1 MPSLLNIW
9 GNLKEFFKDWQMDF
23 CDQMKEHSPQI
34 STLRSKSIDS
44 SLLYEVK
51 LRYYNSRDIYESII
65 TFWRKNFGI
74 SSINKMYHIKIMIRK
89 DCWYYNILSIE
100 STYGW
105 GNLEETKPLFLLNF
119 AGLPNWKLRNLVWTF
134 TKLFIIWQIT
144 SYNIL
149 KIR

>member
-1 MPSLLNIW
+1 
-9 GNLKEFFKDWQMDF
+9 MDF
-23 CDQMKEHSPQI
+23 CDQMKEHNPQI
-34 STLRSKSIDS
+34 STLRSKSFDWSIPSVWSKITLLIRS
-44 SLLYEVK
+44 SLL
-51 LRYYNSRDIYESII
+51 L
-65 TFWRKNFGI
+65 WRKHFGI

-134 TKLFIIWQIT
+134 TKLFICMTNYFIQHIE
-144 SYNIL
+144 N
-149 KIR
+149 